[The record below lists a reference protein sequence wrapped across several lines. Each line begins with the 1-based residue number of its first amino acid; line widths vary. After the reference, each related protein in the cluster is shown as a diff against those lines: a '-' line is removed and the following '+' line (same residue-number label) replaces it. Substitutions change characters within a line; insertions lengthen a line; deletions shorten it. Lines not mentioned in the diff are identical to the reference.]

1 MTRRLPPNRIALSP
15 LERRAAEQ
23 ARETLAG
30 IVPQLPPSDLRRSL
44 HGALCAAE
52 RALAVSQSIPGRAI
66 QRGQI
71 GQEEGL

>member
-23 ARETLAG
+23 ARDALAG
-30 IVPQLPPSDLRRSL
+30 IVPTLPPSELRRSL

-52 RALAVSQSIPGRAI
+52 RALGAGPPLRAERRT
-66 QRGQI
+66 QMV
-71 GQEEGL
+71 QEEG

>member
-30 IVPQLPPSDLRRSL
+30 IVPSLPPSELRRSL
-44 HGALCAAE
+44 HGALCAAV

-66 QRGQI
+66 HRRQMT
-71 GQEEGL
+71 QEEG